1 MSSRETSITHS
12 ALGWVKKSIDDNL
25 SEIETD
31 LKHYIEDRD
40 EALLEGVKQTQAE
53 VAPEL
58 KHLSSLVSD
67 SVKKKA

>member
-1 MSSRETSITHS
+1 MKHSVGLILVASTQGASRET
-12 ALGWVKKSIDDNL
+12 
-25 SEIETD
+25 
-31 LKHYIEDRD
+31 
-40 EALLEGVKQTQAE
+40 LLEGVKQTQAE